1 MKLEEALLCV
11 ECESLYSDSSHCPQC
26 GSRVSYPISRA
37 LNRTAESA
45 GLIART
51 ARAYEAQTHSRLAS
65 GMAGRG
71 LTLLK
76 SA

>member
-11 ECESLYSDSSHCPQC
+11 ECESLYSLSSHCPHC

-37 LNRTAESA
+37 LNRTAESP
-45 GLIART
+45 GVIARP
-51 ARAYEAQTHSRLAS
+51 APAYEAQTRSRLAG